1 MEFIGVII
9 LAENEIPGEVR
20 HQTDVAGHAEFHSDA
35 ELTEHPNVVIVD
47 RIGRPEFALVGNEA
61 TGVDMLLVEKLVGR
75 GATIDEA
82 NTACHIRR
90 EAAEWITA
98 G

>member
-1 MEFIGVII
+1 MEPSNPPSV
-9 LAENEIPGEVR
+9 PPTP
-20 HQTDVAGHAEFHSDA
+20 QM
-35 ELTEHPNVVIVD
+35 
-47 RIGRPEFALVGNEA
+47 RPLPQPKVPLPSASAA
-61 TGVDMLLVEKLVGR
+61 TNPQADP